1 MKNRASFKQMLSLL
15 ALASVALTT
24 VIVLPALFR
33 SEAALQIRA
42 SRQGTTLPDGFYV
55 YQRLN
60 AEGIHFKS
68 ITPDKNS
75 LVITFDSQEQ
85 SSAAE
90 KVLRR
95 LLPEGFDIAH
105 SEHASDWISRIDPRR
120 QSIG

>member
-1 MKNRASFKQMLSLL
+1 MKSRASLKQTLSLL
-15 ALASVALTT
+15 ALASVALTA
-24 VIVLPALFR
+24 VMLLPTLFR
-33 SEAALQIRA
+33 SETALQIRA
-42 SRQGTTLPDGFYV
+42 SRQGAMLPDGFYV
-55 YQRLN
+55 WQRLN
-60 AEGIHFKS
+60 AEGIHIKS

-95 LLPEGFDIAH
+95 LLPENLDIAH
-105 SEHASDWISRIDPRR
+105 SEQNADWVSRIGQRR